1 MTVCA
6 RCYIMLQE
14 ISTLENVAIIYLN
27 AHQLNVQT
35 KIRTDRINE
44 KIRKNFN
51 QTVRPLSKTVTH
63 NNTMQ

>member
-44 KIRKNFN
+44 KIRQILIK
-51 QTVRPLSKTVTH
+51 L
-63 NNTMQ
+63 

>member
-35 KIRTDRINE
+35 KIRNDRINE
-44 KIRKNFN
+44 KIRK
-51 QTVRPLSKTVTH
+51 TLIKL
-63 NNTMQ
+63 